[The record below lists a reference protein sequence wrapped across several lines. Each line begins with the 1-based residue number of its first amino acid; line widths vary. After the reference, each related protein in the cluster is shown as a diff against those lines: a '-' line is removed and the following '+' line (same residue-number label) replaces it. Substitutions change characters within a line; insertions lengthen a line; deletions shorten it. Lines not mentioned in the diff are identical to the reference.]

1 MKLKEVFSISGKPGL
16 FVIVSGNKMPFIVEQ
31 VDETKKRM
39 PVFAKDRI
47 VSLADISI
55 YTEEDDVP
63 LGQVFE
69 AIRTKYA
76 GAEVNESGVCASAET
91 LKAFMAEVYPSYDK
105 DRVHNGDIKK
115 LVKWYNILVRAGME
129 LFVDDEVSSSEE
141 A

>member
-16 FVIVSGNKMPFIVEQ
+16 YVIVSGNKMPFIVEQ
-31 VDETKKRM
+31 VGDAQKRV

-63 LGQVFE
+63 LGQVMD
-69 AIRTKYA
+69 AIKTKQG
-76 GAEVNESGVCASAET
+76 GAVVDEKTVCADAAS
-91 LKAFMAEVYPSYDK
+91 LKAFMTEVYPSYDK

-115 LVKWYNILVRAGME
+115 LVKWYNILINAGIE
-129 LFVDDEVSSSEE
+129 TFVDVEEE
-141 A
+141 APQAE